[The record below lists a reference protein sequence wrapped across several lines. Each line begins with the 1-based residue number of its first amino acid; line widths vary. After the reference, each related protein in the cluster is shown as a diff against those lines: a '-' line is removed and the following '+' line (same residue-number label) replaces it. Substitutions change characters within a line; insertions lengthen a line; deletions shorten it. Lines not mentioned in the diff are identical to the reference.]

1 MLFKILFIISLSCAY
16 GFNPNRIMYKTI
28 IYDNREYG
36 SEYDLEMS
44 DDEKDLHR
52 EIKIEEEKN
61 QYIKD
66 IIKLQKYQ
74 TMYKLMKYLL
84 DNQLNTNEKISLLN
98 IFKKEIITRD
108 KKLDDFE

>member
-16 GFNPNRIMYKTI
+16 GFIQNRIIYKTI
-28 IYDNREYG
+28 IYDNREFG

-44 DDEKDLHR
+44 DDEKKLHK

-66 IIKLQKYQ
+66 VIKLQKYQ

-84 DNQLNTNEKISLLN
+84 DNNINKNEKISLLN
-98 IFKKEIITRD
+98 IFKKEIINRD
-108 KKLDDFE
+108 MKLDDF